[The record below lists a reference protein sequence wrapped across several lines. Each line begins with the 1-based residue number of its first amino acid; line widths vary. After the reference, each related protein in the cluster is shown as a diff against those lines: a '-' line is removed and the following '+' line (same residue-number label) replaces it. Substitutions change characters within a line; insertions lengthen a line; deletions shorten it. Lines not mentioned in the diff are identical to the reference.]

1 MLCCGACDTHRQEHD
16 DGQSGSTVCRTH
28 KDPEQEEWWWDPSGL
43 MLILAVRSIGGM
55 LSAYST
61 EALVCSKQ
69 IAAVM
74 YAHVIVTITP

>member
-1 MLCCGACDTHRQEHD
+1 
-16 DGQSGSTVCRTH
+16 
-28 KDPEQEEWWWDPSGL
+28 